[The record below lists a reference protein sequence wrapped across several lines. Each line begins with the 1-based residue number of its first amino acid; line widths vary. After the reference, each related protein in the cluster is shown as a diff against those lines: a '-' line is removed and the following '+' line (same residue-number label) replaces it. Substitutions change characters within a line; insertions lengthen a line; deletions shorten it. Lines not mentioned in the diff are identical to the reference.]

1 MQKKDAKYYQI
12 GKSEKFAN
20 ERYKFMSELN
30 ISNNIEHYGQSK
42 HGTHYYHLIEY
53 DENNSYNLLNEPKI
67 LAEVNQ
73 RFQTKAGDKKRVLTN
88 LLSSQA
94 CCFNLFSPLKEF
106 QNQSL
111 TNKLFSK
118 LLKKEVEIER
128 IEIEYTPNQEESI
141 GDQSKIGG
149 TDADLAV
156 FYKFGAKQKGIILVE
171 FKYIENKFS
180 CCSSYTKKAKIRTVC
195 NSNNF
200 LVVHNKQAELNKKF
214 DCGYMKYENWDLTKN
229 SQVFDY
235 RKVLESPK
243 CPFRFSLNQLWR
255 NLLLV
260 EKVAKMNKFD
270 EFHFW
275 ILCPEE
281 NLSLWSNHSE
291 DVLKDFKSILTE
303 EGENSIRKLDIEK
316 DFVSFIEENSDNDWT
331 KQWINKFREKYI
343 KK

>member
-1 MQKKDAKYYQI
+1 MQKKDVKYYQI
-12 GKSEKFAN
+12 GKSKKFAN

-30 ISNNIEHYGQSK
+30 ISNNIENYGQSK
-42 HGTHYYHLIEY
+42 HGTRYYHLIEY

-94 CCFNLFSPLKEF
+94 CCFNLFSPLKELE
-106 QNQSL
+106 NQFL
-111 TNKLFSK
+111 TNSLFSK
-118 LLKKEVEIER
+118 LLKKTVEVER
-128 IEIEYTPNQEESI
+128 IEIEYTPKREESI

-156 FYKFGAKQKGIILVE
+156 FYKFVEKQQGLILLE
-171 FKYIENKFS
+171 FKYIENEFS
-180 CCSSYTKKAKIRTVC
+180 CCSSYKKKARIRTIC
-195 NSNNF
+195 NSHNF
-200 LVVHNKQAELNKKF
+200 LAEHTKQAKLKKRF
-214 DCGYMKYENWDLTKN
+214 DCGYMKYENWNLTKN
-229 SQVFDY
+229 SQVIDY
-235 RKVLESPK
+235 QKVLENTT

-255 NLLLV
+255 NLLLA
-260 EKVAKMNKFD
+260 EKVAKVNKFD

-291 DVLKDFKSILTE
+291 DVLKDFQSILRE
-303 EGENSIRKLDIEK
+303 AGKNSIRKLDIEK
-316 DFVSFIEENSDNDWT
+316 DFINFIEENADNDWT
-331 KQWINKFREKYI
+331 KQWIKKFREKYI